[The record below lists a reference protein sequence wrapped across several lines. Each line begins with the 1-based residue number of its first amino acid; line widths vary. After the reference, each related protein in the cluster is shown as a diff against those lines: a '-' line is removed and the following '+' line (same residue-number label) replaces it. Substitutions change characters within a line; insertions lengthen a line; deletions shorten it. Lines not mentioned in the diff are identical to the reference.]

1 MELLDHPLARHL
13 HTGDGFAVHLLRGR
27 LDKTTRF
34 SFTSDRLGIFICFEG
49 HLMSSTPTLDYQL
62 QKNLVSFALEHRCG
76 KTVPAD
82 TDIELLVLLFD
93 RRILEEM
100 IERSGENVSL
110 VMQRFTSCQCT
121 VNTCNREI
129 LGLARRLYGEITG
142 RLWGFALSVD
152 LVFRELAIQFVRLF
166 SNPAGQPEDPV
177 VRELKTM
184 IEADLARELDLAP
197 IAAEM
202 GMTKSHLCKIF
213 KHGTGQTM
221 TQFLNACRVRAAC
234 DLLKDPTQTIAAVA
248 ERAGFN
254 NLNYFYRVFKK
265 VTGTLPAEFRK
276 RLS

>member
-1 MELLDHPLARHL
+1 MEGWGP
-13 HTGDGFAVHLLRGR
+13 V
-27 LDKTTRF
+27 DK
-34 SFTSDRLGIFICFEG
+34 
-49 HLMSSTPTLDYQL
+49 
-62 QKNLVSFALEHRCG
+62 
-76 KTVPAD
+76 
-82 TDIELLVLLFD
+82 
-93 RRILEEM
+93 
-100 IERSGENVSL
+100 SL
-110 VMQRFTSCQCT
+110 VKALRLLE
-121 VNTCNREI
+121 VV
-129 LGLARRLYGEITG
+129 AR
-142 RLWGFALSVD
+142 S
-152 LVFRELAIQFVRLF
+152 
-166 SNPAGQPEDPV
+166 PEPRGV
-177 VRELKTM
+177 SS
-184 IEADLARELDLAP
+184 LARELDLAP